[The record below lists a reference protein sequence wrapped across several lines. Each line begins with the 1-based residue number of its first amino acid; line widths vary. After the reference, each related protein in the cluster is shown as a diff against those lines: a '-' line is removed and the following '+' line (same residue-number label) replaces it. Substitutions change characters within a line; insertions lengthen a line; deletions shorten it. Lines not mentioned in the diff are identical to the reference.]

1 MAVIDNDATSLV
13 PSPATTA
20 PAPRLLVIDDD
31 IVLRGIIRK
40 VGERAG
46 YSIAEAA
53 SYDEAAKLLQ
63 KERFDC
69 ITLDLSLGRNYGLE
83 VIHLLVEMSCTTPVI
98 VISGVGESIIKLSI
112 SIGRMKR
119 LNVCEPIHK
128 PVDFALLK
136 GILARIKED
145 GRRQGAAAQPDPSR
159 RLPEPVLSR
168 SLWPR
173 L

>member
-112 SIGRMKR
+112 SI
-119 LNVCEPIHK
+119 
-128 PVDFALLK
+128 DFALLK